1 MRGFKLISFG
11 EFSYM
16 CSGKECA
23 EFQVLCTKDKPEPV
37 SGWLHECNPS
47 ECKIWRG
54 LSRAEN
60 RELSKTAPNI
70 RMGKIAD
77 KVEFA
82 MEAVTGGYYQKAFG
96 VLRNCIRQLRHA

>member
-16 CSGKECA
+16 CKGEECA
-23 EFQVLCTKDKPEPV
+23 EFQVLCTIDKPEPV
-37 SGWLHECNPS
+37 SGWLHECKPS

-60 RELSKTAPNI
+60 RELSKTAPNKQSTPCVTC
-70 RMGKIAD
+70 GAL
-77 KVEFA
+77 VPLSTVSC
-82 MEAVTGGYYQKAFG
+82 ME
-96 VLRNCIRQLRHA
+96 CINP

>member
-16 CSGKECA
+16 CKGKECA
-23 EFQVLCTKDKPEPV
+23 EFQVLCTIDKPEPV
-37 SGWLHECNPS
+37 SGWLHECKPS

-60 RELSKTAPNI
+60 RELSKIAPNKQSTPCPGSDD
-70 RMGKIAD
+70 MYAD
-77 KVEFA
+77 N
-82 MEAVTGGYYQKAFG
+82 T
-96 VLRNCIRQLRHA
+96 RNASGTYDFLHG